1 MHSSVIDI
9 DQNYQSDPVGTIDDN
24 MMSTNSNTLLLIA
37 NCGKGEED
45 STSLKSCVACKMVKY
60 CSRDCQ
66 KAHRSQHKQER
77 RKRAAELHDE
87 ALFKQPPLNEE
98 CPICFLSLPSLE
110 TGKRYNSCCG
120 KRICSGCVY
129 AGSKMIGNVDQLCP
143 FCRTAGPKTDEEIL
157 IRIKK
162 RVEVG
167 DAIAIHNL
175 GCYYDEGRY
184 GLPQDRDKA
193 LELWHRAAERDYG
206 KAYCNIGTAYMS
218 GNGVGR
224 DKKKGDR
231 YYELAA
237 IGGDMYSR
245 YNLGILEKRSGNIDR
260 ALKHFMIAVK
270 SGHNES
276 LNQMKQLYTHGY
288 ATKDD
293 YAKAL
298 QAYQTY
304 LSEIK
309 SDQRD
314 EAAASDDENKYYE

>member
-1 MHSSVIDI
+1 MIDI

-37 NCGKGEED
+37 NCGKGEEE

-129 AGSKMIGNVDQLCP
+129 AGAKMDGNVDQLCP
-143 FCRTAGPKTDEEIL
+143 FCRAPAPSSDEEAVE
-157 IRIKK
+157 RAKK

-167 DAIAIHNL
+167 DALAIHSRAGFYESGIHGFL
-175 GCYYDEGRY
+175 
-184 GLPQDRDKA
+184 QDHTKA
-193 LELWHRAAERDYG
+193 LELCSMA
-206 KAYCNIGTAYMS
+206 S
-218 GNGVGR
+218 
-224 DKKKGDR
+224 
-231 YYELAA
+231 
-237 IGGDMYSR
+237 SR
-245 YNLGILEKRSGNIDR
+245 
-260 ALKHFMIAVK
+260 
-270 SGHNES
+270 
-276 LNQMKQLYTHGY
+276 
-288 ATKDD
+288 
-293 YAKAL
+293 
-298 QAYQTY
+298 
-304 LSEIK
+304 
-309 SDQRD
+309 
-314 EAAASDDENKYYE
+314 